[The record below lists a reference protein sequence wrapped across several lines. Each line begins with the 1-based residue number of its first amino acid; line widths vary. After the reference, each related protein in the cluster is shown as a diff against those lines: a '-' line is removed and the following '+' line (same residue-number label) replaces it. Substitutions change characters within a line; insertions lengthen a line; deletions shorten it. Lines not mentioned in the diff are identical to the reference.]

1 MASTLEQLINVYDP
15 DAPLA
20 RAATPPSS
28 WYTNERIFKLEKQ
41 TVFSHSWQVVGRI
54 DQLRSPG
61 DYISAEVA
69 GEPLLVVKGS
79 DRLLRGFFNVCRHHA
94 AMLVTDA
101 AGTRENLRCPYH
113 GWTYDLKGELI
124 GTPDFAAVEEFDKS
138 ANGLMPIPVSLWGN
152 WIFVNFTANGSTLR
166 DYLGAGLIEK
176 IESLGLQ
183 RLRWLER
190 RCYTVKC
197 NWKVFVDNY
206 LDGGYH
212 VPHVHEAL
220 NTVLD
225 HKTYT
230 IETDQ
235 RVCIQSAPMVSNN
248 ADPVTAD
255 VRRGRRALYFWIYPN
270 LMINW
275 YEGVMDTNLV
285 CPRSVDQTDVIFDFY
300 FSDISDGARE
310 QNRQSI
316 SVSEKIQAEDKAICE
331 SVQRGLNSRA
341 YDLGRLSVRREAG
354 EHLFHRLLQADL
366 KRGIAGSDKT

>member
-300 FSDISDGARE
+300 FSDISDAARE

>member
-300 FSDISDGARE
+300 FSDISDAARE

-354 EHLFHRLLQADL
+354 EHLFHRLLHADL